1 MKTYVLASL
10 RDFVESLHSLW
21 PDVPMWL
28 IAVCVFGVAYL
39 SLKLFR

>member
-1 MKTYVLASL
+1 MKTYVLASF

-21 PDVPMWL
+21 PDVPTWL
-28 IAVCVFGVAYL
+28 IAVCVVGVAYL